1 MDSLVVSGRLGAA
14 PTETEPIMT
23 SPVTRI
29 DRHTFGPWAIVTG
42 ASSGIGKEF
51 ARQLAASGFHVVLV
65 ARRLSTLEEL
75 GGRLATEFG
84 VQYRAVGVDLT
95 EEHFLSKLAEATH
108 DLDIGLVVSNAGTSM
123 LGDFVT
129 MDERALQ
136 RSLRLNV
143 QAHLD
148 MAHHFG
154 QHLARR
160 RRGGLLLTAS
170 TAGLQGIPFSAEYAA
185 AKAYVLALGEGL
197 HGEWQQVGV
206 HVTVLLPGATDTPLL
221 AASGFEHGGIGRS
234 WQEDGNMHTHLL
246 QLAMESLSERQ
257 HIGFGGGILRT
268 ERNPLQAR
276 RRCGQQ
282 QPTTSTPGQVL
293 PEMVRHVQ
301 MRFDVETQTPLQ
313 GPGVHGQKI
322 AKHPRSRVGNH
333 EANVQV
339 MGGVLQ
345 LLDEIADGE
354 VQTNGSILDA

>member
-14 PTETEPIMT
+14 PTETETIMT
-23 SPVTRI
+23 FPVTRI
-29 DRHTFGPWAIVTG
+29 DPHTFGPWAIVTG

-197 HGEWQQVGV
+197 HGELQKVGV
-206 HVTVLLPGATDTPLL
+206 HVTVLLPGATDTPML
-221 AASGFEHGGIGRS
+221 AASGFELPAILKPMSTEQCVAEGLAALSANRTTHIAGRM
-234 WQEDGNMHTHLL
+234 NRILAALMPR
-246 QLAMESLSERQ
+246 QLATRVYGSLS
-257 HIGFGGGILRT
+257 
-268 ERNPLQAR
+268 A
-276 RRCGQQ
+276 
-282 QPTTSTPGQVL
+282 QVL
-293 PEMVRHVQ
+293 
-301 MRFDVETQTPLQ
+301 
-313 GPGVHGQKI
+313 
-322 AKHPRSRVGNH
+322 AKRSG
-333 EANVQV
+333 EA
-339 MGGVLQ
+339 GT
-345 LLDEIADGE
+345 GE
-354 VQTNGSILDA
+354 RLA